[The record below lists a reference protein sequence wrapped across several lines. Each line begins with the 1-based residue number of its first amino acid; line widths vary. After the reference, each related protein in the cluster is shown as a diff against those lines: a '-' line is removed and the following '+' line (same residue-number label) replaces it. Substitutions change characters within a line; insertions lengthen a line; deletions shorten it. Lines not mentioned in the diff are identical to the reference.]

1 MLILKKGIKV
11 YDEIIELQLLKHH
24 IIEQKSLLPSC
35 QNSKKK
41 QIKSNCKASEHRYGS
56 SIEIHEQQ
64 WPKSSATPVT
74 MQIEK

>member
-35 QNSKKK
+35 QNSSKAIAKRQNIDTEAVLK
-41 QIKSNCKASEHRYGS
+41 FTSNSR
-56 SIEIHEQQ
+56 QNRQ
-64 WPKSSATPVT
+64 RR
-74 MQIEK
+74 Q